1 MIRCI
6 ELPKKN
12 KVEEMSLTTGWI
24 YLLIAGILEMIW
36 ATGLKYTDG
45 MSKFWPTVGTLIAI
59 AASVWFLAHSLE
71 ALPLGT
77 AYAAWTGIGAVSI
90 AIIGIIFFHEPATLI
105 RIACI
110 GMILAGVVGLKIFS

>member
-12 KVEEMSLTTGWI
+12 EVEEMSLTTGWI

-45 MSKFWPTVGTLIAI
+45 MSKFGPTVVTLIAM
-59 AASVWFLAHSLE
+59 AASVWFSSSFTE
-71 ALPLGT
+71 
-77 AYAAWTGIGAVSI
+77 SI
-90 AIIGIIFFHEPATLI
+90 AS
-105 RIACI
+105 RN
-110 GMILAGVVGLKIFS
+110 GLRSLDWHWGG

>member
-12 KVEEMSLTTGWI
+12 EVEEMSLTTGWI

-45 MSKFWPTVGTLIAI
+45 MSKLWPTVGTLIAM
-59 AASVWFLAHSLE
+59 AASVWFLAHSLK

-110 GMILAGVVGLKIFS
+110 GMIFAGVVGLKIFS

>member
-1 MIRCI
+1 MTAW
-6 ELPKKN
+6 
-12 KVEEMSLTTGWI
+12 M

-45 MSKFWPTVGTLIAI
+45 MSKLWPTVGTLIAM
-59 AASVWFLAHSLE
+59 AASVWFLSIAMKS
-71 ALPLGT
+71 LPLGT

-90 AIIGIIFFHEPATLI
+90 AIIGILFFQEPITFA

-110 GMILAGVVGLKIFS
+110 GLILAGVVGLKTFS

>member
-12 KVEEMSLTTGWI
+12 EVEEMSLTTGWI

-45 MSKFWPTVGTLIAI
+45 MSKFWPTVGTLIAM
-59 AASVWFLAHSLE
+59 AASVWF
-71 ALPLGT
+71 
-77 AYAAWTGIGAVSI
+77 
-90 AIIGIIFFHEPATLI
+90 
-105 RIACI
+105 
-110 GMILAGVVGLKIFS
+110 

>member
-1 MIRCI
+1 MAYSRHFDSYGGEC
-6 ELPKKN
+6 
-12 KVEEMSLTTGWI
+12 V
-24 YLLIAGILEMIW
+24 
-36 ATGLKYTDG
+36 
-45 MSKFWPTVGTLIAI
+45 V
-59 AASVWFLAHSLE
+59 LAHSLK

-110 GMILAGVVGLKIFS
+110 GMIFAGVVGLKIFS